1 MQINPGGTIAVD
13 QIIGRDK
20 FVAQLTRVLQAQSLV
35 LVAERR
41 IGKTQTLRKLES
53 QATANQVIVYWDL
66 EGVHTIDEFVSVVFE
81 KLAELQS
88 TRVNLANLIQTFY
101 KGVSGIDFK
110 LVGSGFKLPEVPV
123 KHWKDILQKGIAQ
136 ILSSLDGKQLVVLW
150 DELPLMLQNIAGT
163 STQSGATQGNP
174 QYAMELLNVLRALR
188 QTHSDNLRM
197 VYTGSIGLHHVI
209 RDLKARGYANAPSN
223 DMLTE
228 EVLPLDR
235 DSAAKLAFELLSSN
249 DFAVVESETLE
260 AIALHM
266 AEKIDGV
273 AFYIHHVVGALNK
286 KEHRAVSKAVVDDIL
301 QDAIQSDSQDKW
313 ELAHYRDRTQ
323 TYYGANQTHCLA
335 LLDAVAGS
343 EDGLSI
349 TQTIQTAK
357 VNQSTI
363 DSDTW
368 LQLIDLLQRD
378 FYVIRDKG
386 TNTLRFKFK
395 LVLEWWRWH
404 RNITVQSGVS
414 NV

>member
-13 QIIGRDK
+13 QIVGRDK
-20 FVAQLTRVLQAQSLV
+20 LVAQLTCVLQAQSLV

-66 EGVHTIDEFVSVVFE
+66 EGVHTIEEFVAAVFE
-81 KLAELQS
+81 GLAKHQSVRDKLAHMIL
-88 TRVNLANLIQTFY
+88 TFR
-101 KGVSGIDFK
+101 KGVAGTEIKAFGGG
-110 LVGSGFKLPEVPV
+110 LKLPEVPI
-123 KHWKDILQKGIAQ
+123 KHWKDILQKGLAQ
-136 ILSSLDGKQLVVLW
+136 ILDSLDGKQLVVLW

-163 STQSGATQGNP
+163 STTAGATQGNP

-188 QTHSDNLRM
+188 QTHSEQLRM

-209 RDLKARGYANAPSN
+209 RDLKARGYPNAPSN

-228 EVLPLDR
+228 EVLPLDIK
-235 DSAAKLAFELLSSN
+235 SATELALELLQSN
-249 DFAVVESETLE
+249 DLASSESEALTE
-260 AIALHM
+260 IAAHI
-266 AEKIDGV
+266 AAQVDGV
-273 AFYIHHVVGALNK
+273 AYYIHHVLGALNK
-286 KEHRAVSKAVVDDIL
+286 KETRIVSNAVVDEIL

-323 TYYGANQTHCLA
+323 TYYGAHQAHCLA
-335 LLDAVAGS
+335 LLDAVASG
-343 EDGLSI
+343 EQGLSI
-349 TQTIQTAK
+349 ARAIQTAK
-357 VNQSTI
+357 MNQSPI

-404 RNITVQSGVS
+404 RNITVQAEAG